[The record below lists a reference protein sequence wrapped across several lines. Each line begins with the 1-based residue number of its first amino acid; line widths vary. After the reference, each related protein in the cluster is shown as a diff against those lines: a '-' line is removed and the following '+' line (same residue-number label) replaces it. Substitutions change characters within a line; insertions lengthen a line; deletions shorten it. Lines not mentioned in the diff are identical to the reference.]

1 MDLAQLTELRYAV
14 APLYLAASGAYVV
27 ALRASGRG
35 RSWPATALMVAA
47 VATHLAEYVGRGALY
62 GAAGGAP
69 FTSVSGFLSLAAL
82 LLGVGYLVTETRL
95 ETRALGAFAAPIV
108 AVLHAAS
115 LVLFRSPAA
124 VPEHLHGPQVVAHVA
139 LVTVACAALAAALV
153 SGVTFLA
160 LDAVLRLRRTGALF
174 RKLPNLDALARVHRA
189 TLLAGAALLGL
200 GAVVGAV
207 WARSVWGF
215 YFSWEEPKLVI
226 TLVALLAIVGGA
238 LVWRVPRWRGRRAAW
253 FAVAAVSFTFAAL
266 AFGGTFANEL
276 HRFVQ

>member
-1 MDLAQLTELRYAV
+1 MDIGQLTDLRFAV
-14 APLYLAASGAYVV
+14 TPLYWAASVAYVV
-27 ALRASGRG
+27 ALRASGRV
-35 RSWPATALMVAA
+35 RSRPAMALMIAA
-47 VATHLAEYVGRGALY
+47 VAAHVAEYIGRGALY

-69 FTSVSGFLSLAAL
+69 FTGVSGFLSLAAL
-82 LLGVGYLVTETRL
+82 LLGVGYLVIEPRL
-95 ETRALGAFAAPIV
+95 GTSALGAFAAPLV
-108 AVLHAAS
+108 AVLHTAS

-124 VPEHLHGPQVVAHVA
+124 VPAQLHGPQVVAHVV

-153 SGVTFLA
+153 SGITYLA
-160 LDAVLRLRRTGALF
+160 LDAVLRMRRTGALF

-189 TLLAGAALLGL
+189 TLLTGAALLGL
-200 GAVVGAV
+200 GAVAGAV

-226 TLVALLAIVGGA
+226 TLVAVIAVVCGA
-238 LVWRVPRWRGRRAAW
+238 LAWRLPRWRGRRAAW

-266 AFGGTFANEL
+266 AFGATFANEL